1 MYSEWK
7 CWKNILVFCN
17 SFCKACCDF
26 KSCMNKA
33 CWKSCCRQQIQTITL
48 LTRGYKF
55 QHRNLHQSVEILPI
69 LQEVLLSEFF
79 AGKSNFSKAL
89 LMQLLKAKEALQ
101 KELHNTNRFF
111 EFFCPYSCLYA
122 CNCNSNPIGPQNIFF
137 KLFLPTMLVLHSKA
151 AKTECL
157 DANTGGGAFQNDVLW
172 AAKRSTITIDW
183 PNSFCKACCE
193 LYSCMNKSA
202 YHKSFLH
209 GTKTI

>member
-69 LQEVLLSEFF
+69 MQEVLLSEFF
-79 AGKSNFSKAL
+79 AGKGNFSKAL
-89 LMQLLKAKEALQ
+89 LMQLLNAKQSLQ
-101 KELHNTNRFF
+101 KSFQNAKCFF
-111 EFFCPYSCLYA
+111 GQLR
-122 CNCNSNPIGPQNIFF
+122 F
-137 KLFLPTMLVLHSKA
+137 KLLCRGSTCILNENVEKTFWCSATLSAKLVVTSKA
-151 AKTECL
+151 AWTKLAENPV
-157 DANTGGGAFQNDVLW
+157 AG
-172 AAKRSTITIDW
+172 
-183 PNSFCKACCE
+183 
-193 LYSCMNKSA
+193 NKF
-202 YHKSFLH
+202 KQ
-209 GTKTI
+209 